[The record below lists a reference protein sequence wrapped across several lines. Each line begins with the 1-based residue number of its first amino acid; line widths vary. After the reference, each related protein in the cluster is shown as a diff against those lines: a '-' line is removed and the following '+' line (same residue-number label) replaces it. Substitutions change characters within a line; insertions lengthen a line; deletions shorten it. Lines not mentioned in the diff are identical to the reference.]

1 MGIFFKD
8 YESSGPGIAKNGPK
22 KKGAALFFD
31 IFFRK
36 FWVLFGV
43 NMLYFVFFLPLVLGF
58 LALSFMK
65 DYNALL
71 AVLSVCVVVFAVF
84 IGPATAG
91 LTKVLRCFILEK
103 HTFIIRDFFKA
114 FKANFKKAMAV
125 GVLDVLIFMSVFAAY
140 NVYPGLAIQAGTK
153 LLYVPMILTFSLGL
167 VVVMMN
173 YYIYLMMVA
182 TDLSLKDLI
191 KNSFALTFVGM
202 KKNLFSFVINAVVLV
217 LMILL
222 FLYVP
227 PLCMLLM
234 PFLPAAQVWF
244 TVCFLCYPVIQTY
257 VINPYYTS
265 IGQVN
270 PELTGGFDDI
280 EEEAV
285 FEDMGGKEK
294 PIEKRKKGKGR
305 RIS

>member
-22 KKGAALFFD
+22 KKGIALFFD
-31 IFFRK
+31 IFLRK
-36 FWVLFGV
+36 FWVLFGL
-43 NMLYFVFFLPLVLGF
+43 NMIYFIFFLPLVLAF
-58 LALSFMK
+58 AALSFMK

-71 AVLSVCVVVFAVF
+71 AVITVCMIVFAVM

-103 HTFIIRDFFKA
+103 HTFIFRDFFKA
-114 FKANFKKAMAV
+114 FKTNFKKAVAIGMI
-125 GVLDVLIFMSVFAAY
+125 DVLVMMSVFAAY

-153 LLYVPMILTFSLGL
+153 LLYVPMVLTFSLGL

-173 YYIYLMMVA
+173 YYIFLMLIA

-191 KNSFALTFVGM
+191 KNSFALAFLGM
-202 KKNLFSFVINAVVLV
+202 KKNLISFVISTVVLV
-217 LMILL
+217 LMGLL
-222 FLYVP
+222 LLYAP
-227 PLCMLLM
+227 PLFMLIA
-234 PFLPAAQVWF
+234 PFLPAAQL
-244 TVCFLCYPVIQTY
+244 CFIICFNSYPVIQTY

-285 FEDMGGKEK
+285 FQDMGGKEK
-294 PIEKRKKGKGR
+294 PVEKRKKGKGR
-305 RIS
+305 HIS